1 MFLFKR
7 KNKGIPGYWYIGF
20 TEAGKRKNV
29 STKTKNKAIANNFL
43 INYKRQLQSNVI
55 YLDEFIPVAMKYAE
69 SNLGKKSIWHYR
81 YSLTKLREMSGNKP
95 MHFYRTSDFENYK
108 QLRLESIKPASVN
121 IELRTLKAIFN
132 IALSYGYIETNPLKA
147 VKQIKLPEKIN
158 RAFTREQLKLILSN
172 ENNPKLKQAYLIAYY
187 TGLRLRELC
196 SLKWSDVDF
205 EKRFIIVGKDFT
217 TKSKRIRYLP
227 VSNDLFDI
235 LNSNNV
241 RDISGYIIENKPELI
256 SKSFKRILRKLNFP
270 EQYHFHCL
278 RHSFASA
285 LANSNVAPVHIQ
297 ALLGHQSFETTKK
310 YIHTLDSELIKAV
323 DKVIL

>member
-7 KNKGIPGYWYIGF
+7 KNNYWYVGF
-20 TEAGKRKNV
+20 NEAGKRKNV
-29 STKTKNKAIANNFL
+29 STNSKNKAAANNFL
-43 INYKRQLQSNVI
+43 INYKRRLQTNVI
-55 YLDEFIPVAMKYAE
+55 YLDEFIPDAMKYAE
-69 SNLGKKSIWHYR
+69 SNLGKKSVWHYR
-81 YSLTKLREMSGNKP
+81 YSLTKLKEISGNKLL
-95 MHFYRTSDFENYK
+95 HFYKTADFEHYK
-108 QLRLESIKPASVN
+108 QVRLESVKPASVN

-132 IALSYGYIETNPLKA
+132 LALNYGYIETNHLRT
-147 VKQIKLPEKIN
+147 VKEIKLPEKIN
-158 RAFTREQLKLILSN
+158 RAFTRDQLKLILSN
-172 ENNPKLKQAYLIAYY
+172 EDNPKLKQSYLIAYY

-196 SLKWSDVDF
+196 NLKWSDVDF
-205 EKRFIIVGKDFT
+205 EKRVIIVGKDFI

-227 VSNDLFDI
+227 VSSDLFGI
-235 LNSNNV
+235 LSSNNV

-285 LANSNVAPVHIQ
+285 LANNSVAPVHIQ